1 MTLKTYIWGMRIIT
15 LFSLI
20 TLGIII
26 VYVNPQSSG
35 FLGMFLFYSV
45 IFFALSGIFNLFLI
59 FIRKRFLG
67 NETTATNIGLSFRQ
81 GILLAILC
89 LALLILQSY
98 RILIWWDALFVVAGI
113 FLIELFFLSR
123 S

>member
-20 TLGIII
+20 ALGIII
-26 VYVNPQSSG
+26 IYVNPQSSG
-35 FLGMFLFYSV
+35 LLGIFLFYLV

-59 FIRKRFLG
+59 FVRKKFLG
-67 NETTATNIGLSFRQ
+67 NKTTATNVGLSFRQ

-89 LALLILQSY
+89 LILLILQSY
-98 RILIWWDALFVVAGI
+98 RILIWWDALFVVVGI